1 MVTKSTLGRFELT
14 MSIGTQLGE
23 ILNVELIQ
31 FTVEGMT
38 ESEWREMDDD
48 SLKQTKSFEDFLEYE
63 QEKEDKEIED
73 MRTRVDD
80 NDPKWNRSI
89 EDYKLKLKG
98 FDAMTEA
105 ERQERTEKF
114 ALDKLK
120 KKFAEESSKW
130 HSTLLNKSKW
140 QIATTEV
147 GKIDYQT
154 TEDMD
159 SQARMDVI
167 RLAQWRA
174 RQDGITALCNL
185 AKSNDWDCIRVDY
198 SGGHDSG
205 GIDNIHFEK
214 NGKLKAINPEEF
226 TLTGT
231 SSRPDGGNG
240 FGLDENM
247 NAKTMFGGV
256 WGFSNYNPCWGP
268 IGERHGG
275 FGGSPSVHG
284 QVFFYP
290 EGHYEIATN
299 EW

>member
-1 MVTKSTLGRFELT
+1 MN
-14 MSIGTQLGE
+14 IGTQLSE
-23 ILNVELIQ
+23 ILNVELKQ

-48 SLKQTKSFEDFLEYE
+48 SLKQTKSFEDFLE
-63 QEKEDKEIED
+63 QEKKKEAKEIED
-73 MRTRVDD
+73 MRKRVDD
-80 NDPKWNRSI
+80 NDAKWSRSI

-98 FDAMTEA
+98 FDTMTEA
-105 ERQERTEKF
+105 ERQERRETL
-114 ALDKLK
+114 ALNKLK
-120 KKFAEESSKW
+120 KKFAEKSSKW
-130 HSTLLNKSKW
+130 DSTLLNKSKW
-140 QIATTEV
+140 EIATTEV

-159 SQARMDVI
+159 DQARWDVI
-167 RLAQWRA
+167 QLANYRA

-205 GIDNIHFEK
+205 GIDKIYFEK

-226 TLTGT
+226 TLRGT
-231 SSRPDGGNG
+231 SSRMGAGGKG

-256 WGFSNYNPCWGP
+256 WGFSTYNPCWGP

-275 FGGSPSVHG
+275 FGGSSMVHG

-290 EGHYEIATN
+290 DGKYEIASDD